1 MGLSGFLM
9 ICGFFYKSF
18 AILSLGKKTWE
29 STIFICLVVCVSF
42 SLPFRLLAFF
52 ILKVGSFFPFL
63 LPAVVLFPTL
73 ISVVVHLLLS
83 FMLFVFFCCLLIFF
97 FGSFLLD
104 FWIILV
110 QWAFFSH
117 CAAPLLL
124 SPFKV
129 PWFVCLFVFSPSICC
144 FLLSAYWV
152 LLWEIINKLWQRHNG
167 DILCYSES
175 KW

>member
-1 MGLSGFLM
+1 MLSQVFFPNLHLSFGLCEF
-9 ICGFFYKSF
+9 
-18 AILSLGKKTWE
+18 IL
-29 STIFICLVVCVSF
+29 

-83 FMLFVFFCCLLIFF
+83 FMLFGFFLLPPDFF
-97 FGSFLLD
+97 FGSFLFD
-104 FWIILV
+104 FWIVLV

-129 PWFVCLFVFSPSICC
+129 PWFVCLFFPYPSAVSCC
-144 FLLSAYWV
+144 LHTGSSC
-152 LLWEIINKLWQRHNG
+152 EK
-167 DILCYSES
+167 
-175 KW
+175 

>member
-1 MGLSGFLM
+1 M

-18 AILSLGKKTWE
+18 AILSLGKKNLRKHNLHLSCGLCE
-29 STIFICLVVCVSF
+29 FIF

-104 FWIILV
+104 FWIVLV

-152 LLWEIINKLWQRHNG
+152 LL
-167 DILCYSES
+167 
-175 KW
+175 